1 MPFSAALL
9 KNSCPELHLRL
20 YPGLTNQLIPQVER
34 GTLEAALI
42 SRPPALAPSLVWRS
56 IAQEKLVLVTSHK
69 VQSDDAVEILRSYPF
84 IRFSRDAVVGT
95 LIEKCLS
102 DNGIAVT
109 DTMELANLEAIYGM
123 VIADLG
129 ISIVPDPCIKLANEP
144 PLRRISL
151 RGLNAPVRELGL
163 IYRKDTTKLRVIEEV
178 ATSIDK
184 ALAIGTFSSD
194 SIRLAT

>member
-1 MPFSAALL
+1 M
-9 KNSCPELHLRL
+9 
-20 YPGLTNQLIPQVER
+20 
-34 GTLEAALI
+34 
-42 SRPPALAPSLVWRS
+42 
-56 IAQEKLVLVTSHK
+56 LVTSHK